1 MKRSPPK
8 GGWFIDLVG
17 GYKGEGKT
25 HTSQSCLLHPM
36 FARWSSSLS
45 SSSFANAR
53 PQCAGHG
60 GVVRIQG
67 TECLSQELV

>member
-36 FARWSSSLS
+36 FARWSLSLSLS
-45 SSSFANAR
+45 SSS
-53 PQCAGHG
+53 
-60 GVVRIQG
+60 
-67 TECLSQELV
+67 LSLNTHF